1 MAGKSLFNG
10 GFDRKITEWSSFQH
24 AIFDYRRVNSETWQH
39 KGVTLLLNSL
49 RPIILRSPIL
59 TIKTGS
65 VADMW
70 PGDQGRML
78 DPVYNLDT
86 VPEDAF
92 VFGAELSSKR

>member
-1 MAGKSLFNG
+1 M
-10 GFDRKITEWSSFQH
+10 
-24 AIFDYRRVNSETWQH
+24 
-39 KGVTLLLNSL
+39 
-49 RPIILRSPIL
+49 